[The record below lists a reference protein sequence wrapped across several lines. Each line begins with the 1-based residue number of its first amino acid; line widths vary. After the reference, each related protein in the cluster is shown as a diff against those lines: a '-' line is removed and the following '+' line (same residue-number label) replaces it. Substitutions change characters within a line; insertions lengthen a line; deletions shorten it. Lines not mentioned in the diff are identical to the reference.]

1 MCVTEV
7 IILFV
12 WALVLFL
19 QVAGFVTV
27 VSELPQHPGKWAEG
41 GKTAK
46 RGKIG
51 FDPHVWD
58 IWCQFIYNTFIFM
71 PIKTFL
77 KLTMTLNIKLIY
89 FFISNFYP

>member
-12 WALVLFL
+12 WALVLSH

-27 VSELPQHPGKWAEG
+27 VSEHPQHPGKWAEG

-46 RGKIG
+46 RDS
-51 FDPHVWD
+51 FSDPSTV
-58 IWCQFIYNTFIFM
+58 ICI
-71 PIKTFL
+71 
-77 KLTMTLNIKLIY
+77 
-89 FFISNFYP
+89 